1 MLFQPLKGW
10 RPVKVTD
17 RPNAK
22 DCAYYMQELV
32 DMHFPKAAVIRVGLD
47 HLHTHTPAALHD
59 GLPPAEARG
68 LLPTLE
74 FRYTPQLGSWLNM
87 AEIEC
92 AVLSKQGLDQR
103 LPIPEMVRRTTA
115 AWASQRNA
123 VQATV
128 NWRFTLAKA
137 RCKRKRLYPSQP
149 LC

>member
-1 MLFQPLKGW
+1 
-10 RPVKVTD
+10 
-17 RPNAK
+17 
-22 DCAYYMQELV
+22 
-32 DMHFPKAAVIRVGLD
+32 
-47 HLHTHTPAALHD
+47 
-59 GLPPAEARG
+59 
-68 LLPTLE
+68 
-74 FRYTPQLGSWLNM
+74 M

-137 RCKRKRLYPSQP
+137 RRKRKRLYPSQP